1 MTFRPLAKSPYWV
14 ELAAHVSELRLW
26 QFFLSNFPLSRNVSS
41 LKIGIFLLSFNW
53 SFIKQ
58 VVISLPLKQ
67 MRRMLQEALRHEIIE
82 PVLLTVMYLIRYFQ
96 GVRCVDCEI
105 NPPADRKLVPTNL
118 IVRKPWFLNIKPI
131 STLWTCTIAVVNMCI
146 SKHNGYDKEMYLWHL
161 QKRFTIPQLPGKNV
175 VEVSHHLLLF

>member
-1 MTFRPLAKSPYWV
+1 MSFEIIPAIIPNSIISFISAKFTQMPGVLIATGKPAKWRPELVGGSGNANTGSRNRVVSRLFRALSRSEMTFRPLAKSPYWV

-67 MRRMLQEALRHEIIE
+67 MRRMLQEALRHEIVE

-105 NPPADRKLVPTNL
+105 NPRLTGN
-118 IVRKPWFLNIKPI
+118 
-131 STLWTCTIAVVNMCI
+131 
-146 SKHNGYDKEMYLWHL
+146 
-161 QKRFTIPQLPGKNV
+161 
-175 VEVSHHLLLF
+175 